1 MEEVRNFGAEIAR
14 GEFLCFLD
22 ADDLVHP
29 EYFSKCIEVLKRY
42 TNVGF
47 VGSWAKE
54 IGERSGYRALPNF
67 DFPFSLIS
75 NQAFSCSL
83 IRRSAYRKGWVPMI
97 MEDYEQWIST
107 VESGWVGVVVP
118 QALFFYR
125 MRRHSRYASGS
136 SYEARIA
143 YQLIVKAHAPTYRRF
158 GDELFLLLFQKPS
171 VQRSRE
177 LKPRSSASKVLAEI
191 TIGSLEAPYPKEDQV
206 PDKAPISYAGGRRT
220 FFLKLVANCSGDR
233 TAVRIH
239 RTGAFCKSSCTL
251 RPTRDIRVGF
261 DQKRWFH
268 LELSCKIR
276 SKCCPGGIDKVPAK
290 APMETK
296 HIPVVNV
303 TAKETQCPGLCSST
317 ITYSFQ
323 S

>member
-42 TNVGF
+42 ANVGF

-83 IRRSAYRKGWVPMI
+83 IRRSSYRKGWVPMI

-158 GDELFLLLFQKPS
+158 GDELFLLLFQNLWYNAHENLSP
-171 VQRSRE
+171 E
-177 LKPRSSASKVLAEI
+177 ALPLKFWLKLP
-191 TIGSLEAPYPKEDQV
+191 LEA
-206 PDKAPISYAGGRRT
+206 
-220 FFLKLVANCSGDR
+220 LKLLIPR
-233 TAVRIH
+233 
-239 RTGAFCKSSCTL
+239 
-251 RPTRDIRVGF
+251 
-261 DQKRWFH
+261 
-268 LELSCKIR
+268 KIR
-276 SKCCPGGIDKVPAK
+276 YRIRHRFRMPGGENFFSEIGRK
-290 APMETK
+290 
-296 HIPVVNV
+296 
-303 TAKETQCPGLCSST
+303 LLRR
-317 ITYSFQ
+317 
-323 S
+323 